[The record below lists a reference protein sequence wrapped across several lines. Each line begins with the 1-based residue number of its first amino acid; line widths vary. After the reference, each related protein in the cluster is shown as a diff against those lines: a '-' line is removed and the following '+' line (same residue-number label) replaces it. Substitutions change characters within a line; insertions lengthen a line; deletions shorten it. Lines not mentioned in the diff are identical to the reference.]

1 MKKILFTTVILL
13 SFITLVQAQITL
25 KPTFYNV
32 CRGSIMELPFTSNS
46 SFEPDNIFKV
56 QIKGTFDNSWT
67 DLVASGTASPLKFT
81 IQDSFPVDQYSNYS
95 IRIISSKPQITSN
108 EYAITRI
115 SSTPFIDLVGI
126 ADPVI
131 NPNSRTNLLING
143 YGTLPIKVVLDDS
156 TSVNV
161 SNFDYGRDFP
171 VYPTTSKEY
180 KIAYTEN
187 VCGRGTA
194 SGSTK
199 VTVNEIGL
207 LPEPNFTEKLCIGS
221 TLKLPYSVN
230 GKFNKD
236 NKFKIILKEASQE
249 KKEYELDAVDKDG
262 FLETIIPSNIRTGMG
277 YVARISSSSPK
288 ALSPFTNDDP
298 SPDQLIIIGESPSA
312 EISSYYSTV
321 SFDEATSLG
330 IALKGFGPWNITLSN
345 GMFFQD
351 LSPYS
356 YDTPINTPSF
366 KLQKTTDLKIVSAVN
381 ACGAATINPKSV
393 TITVPN
399 STQIKINPLK
409 ENLNLCLGESF
420 EATYSTFGDWGN
432 EKELSAFLAEGQQ
445 LFYSK
450 IIVPATFK
458 DGKIKVTIPNDFFT
472 KTSSGNLY
480 LGIIY
485 KNGAIAYSPFT
496 VTVNSINRVVFYNE
510 SDIITI
516 PSSGEANLPIF
527 IRGIGATTVILDD
540 STSQTFNPT
549 NIGGTK
555 FFFRVKALETTTYKI
570 ASYSNLCGKASS
582 TEDRWVTI
590 KVTTPPKSAIL
601 INSFPQKIC
610 AGTSA
615 NVFFKT
621 IGSFTSDNDFKVEL
635 SSNNGKTIIL
645 GTAKSSPIQIKI
657 PENLL
662 VDDLNP
668 YYIKVVSTNPSLSSE
683 LSRIYIN
690 KIPST
695 KLSTSA
701 NISEGIL
708 SNKQISFNV
717 VNYEGLRA
725 SNILTFSDGS
735 TYYGNEDIYKSFS
748 ESKTFSLV
756 SIKNECGI
764 NTNTQNDFVI
774 SVTPFI
780 IRLPDE
786 SYTISECADKLISF
800 PYIIVGNM
808 KIGTTFSLQI
818 ASKKDSIFRDVVV
831 NTSDNPI
838 KFKLPFS
845 LEEGFYFIRLVS
857 NTTPKT
863 YSTWQLFRLYTP
875 PIVELS
881 TKDGSNMITVNG
893 EESADLVYKLKKG
906 SSGNF
911 TATDNY
917 NQTYI
922 NSFFDVFDK
931 DEITQKVNPTKST
944 TYTLKSTIGV
954 ACGYGK
960 VSGSVKITVKPSVK
974 LNSLESYTLCPE
986 KDILLNYSTFG
997 EFANDNIL
1005 KFSLVDDK
1013 SNKIEIGQINKLQ
1026 GTLKLKMPKTFAS
1039 STYKMEVS
1047 STNPVTSK
1055 ELVSYL
1061 GVSNLPDVTLSGNTI
1076 INQGQVTYI
1085 NLINNEAVAD
1095 ISSNLDFT
1103 LSDNIARSIYT
1114 PNKKAS
1120 IFVSPNQTTTYTLK
1134 SVSNICGL
1142 GKISGSAT
1150 VTVNPASD
1158 KMISTSLPNNMR
1170 YLCLGSTQE
1179 LTFTYQGSFTAN
1191 NKFSVQISDK
1201 NGDNY
1206 KTVASEGNG
1215 SPLKFKV
1222 PEDLPIGDNYRV
1234 RVIASDVNV
1243 SSASNIYPLGLRT
1256 ISTAELDS
1264 TTYLFKEGK
1273 HVNMKIN
1280 LTGTPP
1286 WYVKFGSDE
1295 LLTAYSQA
1303 IYSSPYVRTITPLTP
1318 TSYKI
1323 FAVSDGYCLGKVL
1336 GTGIAK
1342 IELITANEDP
1352 KDLNITLFPNPTPN
1366 FVTIRS
1372 DYFKNTRLKIV
1383 DALGKDIL
1391 EQDLVKSETVLD
1403 FSGFTTGLYF
1413 LQFNRDN
1420 KRVVYKIQKL

>member
-13 SFITLVQAQITL
+13 SFISLVQAQITL

-32 CRGSIMELPFTSNS
+32 CRGAIMELPFTSNS
-46 SFEPDNIFKV
+46 SFESGNTFKV
-56 QIKGTFDNSWT
+56 QIKGTFADTWT
-67 DLVASGTASPLKFT
+67 DLVTSGTSSPLKFT
-81 IQDSFPVDQYSNYS
+81 IQDSFPVDQYSNYY
-95 IRIISSKPQITSN
+95 IRIISSKPQITSDT
-108 EYAITRI
+108 YLI
-115 SSTPFIDLVGI
+115 STVLTTPFVNLAGI
-126 ADPVI
+126 LDPVV
-131 NPNSRTNLLING
+131 NPNSPAGLLING
-143 YGTLPIKVVLDDS
+143 SGTLPIKVVLDDS
-156 TSVNV
+156 SRINI
-161 SNFDYGRDFP
+161 DYFEYGKGFP
-171 VYPTTSKEY
+171 TYPTTSKEY
-180 KIAYTEN
+180 KIAYAEN
-187 VCGRGTA
+187 VCGRGIS
-194 SGSTK
+194 SGSAK

-207 LPEPNFTEKLCIGS
+207 LPEFYFTEKLCVGG
-221 TLKLPYSVN
+221 TLKLPYSVD
-230 GKFNKD
+230 GKLNQD
-236 NKFKIILKEASQE
+236 NKFKIILKEVSLE
-249 KKEYELDAVDKDG
+249 KKEYELDAIDRDG
-262 FLETIIPSNIRTGMG
+262 FLETTIPSNIRTGMG

-288 ALSPFTNDDP
+288 ALSPFTNGDSYP
-298 SPDQLIIIGESPSA
+298 TELIFIGESPSA

-345 GMFFQD
+345 GLFFQD

-356 YDTPINTPSF
+356 HDSPINTPSF

-381 ACGAATINPKSV
+381 ACGAAAINPKSV
-393 TITVPN
+393 TITVQN
-399 STQIKINPLK
+399 SNQIKINPLK

-432 EKELSAFLAEGQQ
+432 ENELSAFLAEGQQ

-450 IIVPATFK
+450 IIVPAIFK

-485 KNGAIAYSPFT
+485 KNGAIAYSPFK

-527 IRGIGATTVILDD
+527 IRGIGATTVIMND
-540 STSQTFNPT
+540 STSQTFYPT
-549 NIGGTK
+549 HIGGTK

-570 ASYSNLCGKASS
+570 ASYSNLCGRASS

-590 KVTTPPKSAIL
+590 KVTTPPKTAIL

-610 AGTSA
+610 AGTST

-621 IGSFTSDNDFKVEL
+621 IGSFSSDNDFKVEL
-635 SSNNGKTIIL
+635 SSNNGKSIIL

-657 PENLL
+657 PENLS
-662 VDDLNP
+662 VDDMNP
-668 YYIKVVSTNPSLSSE
+668 YYIKVVATNPSLSSE
-683 LSRIYIN
+683 LTKIYIN
-690 KIPST
+690 KIPSV

-708 SNKQISFNV
+708 SNKEISFNV
-717 VNYEGLRA
+717 VNYEGLRS

-735 TYYGNEDIYKSFS
+735 TYYGNEEISKSFS

-764 NTNTQNDFVI
+764 NTNTQNDFVVN
-774 SVTPFI
+774 VTPFI
-780 IRLPDE
+780 ISLPDE
-786 SYTISECADKLISF
+786 GWTISECADKLISF

-808 KIGTTFSLQI
+808 KIGTTFTLQI
-818 ASKKDSIFRDVVV
+818 ASKKDSIFKDVVL
-831 NTSDNPI
+831 NTFDNPI
-838 KFKLPFS
+838 KFKFPFS
-845 LEEGFYFIRLVS
+845 LEEDFYFMRLVS

-893 EESADLVYKLKKG
+893 EDSVDLVYKLKKG

-911 TATDNY
+911 TTTDNY

-922 NSFFDVFDK
+922 NSFFDVFDRN
-931 DEITQKVNPTKST
+931 DIIQKVYPTKST
-944 TYTLKSTIGV
+944 TFTLKSTIGV
-954 ACGYGK
+954 TCGYGT
-960 VSGSVKITVKPSVK
+960 VAGSVKVVVNPSVK

-997 EFANDNIL
+997 EFADDNIF

-1013 SNKIEIGQINKLQ
+1013 NNKIEIGQINKLQ

-1039 STYKMEVS
+1039 STYKMEVT
-1047 STNPVTSK
+1047 STNPATSK
-1055 ELVSYL
+1055 ELVSNL
-1061 GVSNLPDVTLSGNTI
+1061 GVSNLADVTLSGNTI
-1076 INQGQVTYI
+1076 INQGQITYI
-1085 NLINNEAVAD
+1085 NLINNEARAD
-1095 ISSNLDFT
+1095 KSSNLNFT
-1103 LSDNIARSIYT
+1103 LSDNISRSIYA
-1114 PNKKAS
+1114 PNKLAS
-1120 IFVSPNQTTTYTLK
+1120 ISVSPYETTTYTLK

-1158 KMISTSLPNNMR
+1158 KTINTSLPNNVR
-1170 YLCLGSTQE
+1170 HLCLGSTQE

-1206 KTVASEGNG
+1206 KTVTSEGNS

-1222 PEDLPIGDNYRV
+1222 PEDLAIGDNYRV
-1234 RVIASDVNV
+1234 RVVASDANV

-1264 TTYLFKEGK
+1264 TNYLFREGQP
-1273 HVNMKIN
+1273 VTMKIN

-1286 WYVKFGSDE
+1286 WYVKFGTDE
-1295 LLTAYSQA
+1295 LLTSFSQA
-1303 IYSSPYVRTITPLTP
+1303 IFSSPYVRTITPLMP

-1323 FAVSDGYCLGKVL
+1323 FAVNDAYCPGKVL
-1336 GTGIAK
+1336 GTGLVR
-1342 IELITANEDP
+1342 IELVTANEDP
-1352 KDLNITLFPNPTPN
+1352 KDLNISLFPNPTPD

-1372 DYFKNTRLKIV
+1372 DNFKNMKLKII
-1383 DALGKDIL
+1383 DALGKDIS
-1391 EQDLVKSETVLD
+1391 EQDLVKSETVID
-1403 FSGFTTGLYF
+1403 FSHFTTGVYF